1 MMVLPL
7 MAAVQAAPAP
17 AASSAAQQLADRYA
31 PVVMLKKQAREC
43 DPSGEAYGPSSVNP
57 IFGQPDFL
65 LTDDGATVLTGPTAD
80 DLYEKPPGYAIDYPG
95 SPLDPGCTYDEL
107 ARRLGMGVP
116 PADPVAYAHV
126 VTQQGVPGKLALQY
140 WLFYLFNDYNNLHE
154 GDWEMAQLIFD
165 ADTPEQALS
174 TAPTEIGLS
183 QHNAGERAAW
193 TDPKLQKEGQ
203 RPVIYPGQG
212 SHANFY
218 GEGLW
223 LERSP
228 SEGVGCDDTR
238 GPSVRVP
245 TRAVLLP
252 TGTPA
257 KGSALQWITYQ
268 GQWGAP
274 LRAPYDGPPGPNMT
288 DRWTQPITWQQ
299 QTRDSSTAIPDVGSD
314 IVTSSFCAVVAW
326 GSGLLTD
333 LGNNPVITVI
343 ALAVIAVFI
352 IILVR
357 STRWDAVPISPM
369 VRRRHAGQMIRSAL
383 SLMRRH
389 PLHALSVG
397 VFFIPIAVVAGL
409 IGWGISSIPGTGPI
423 LRELGKEPGLL
434 WVGAVSFAVPGGI
447 IGYVVAIM
455 LVSAWVRL
463 RDEQG
468 TTPPVRAVLHEARL
482 RLGDVAR
489 GVALRA
495 VQIIGLAI
503 TIVGIPWALKLLV
516 ETQLLTQACVI
527 EQRGGRDART
537 RARTLTHRAW
547 LRVALISLLASLV
560 PLVIAP
566 MLAMP
571 ILLLQMPVWVV
582 NLAGAVFAAAL
593 TPVAALVM
601 VMLYGDR
608 AAAVAGEPL
617 ADNGLAAPPAGV
629 GA

>member
-1 MMVLPL
+1 MLL
-7 MAAVQAAPAP
+7 LSGGAVRAVGADAG
-17 AASSAAQQLADRYA
+17 AAQQLADRYA

-43 DPSGEAYGPSSVNP
+43 DSSGEAYGPSSVNP

-65 LTDDGATVLTGPTAD
+65 LTDDGTTVLTGPTAN
-80 DLYEKPPGYAIDYPG
+80 DLYEKPVGYAIDYPG
-95 SPLDPGCTYDEL
+95 SPLDPGCSYDEL

-116 PADPVAYAHV
+116 PRDPVAYAHV
-126 VTQQGVPGKLALQY
+126 VTQEDAPGKLALQY

-154 GDWEMAQLIFD
+154 GDWEMAQLVFD
-165 ADTPEQALS
+165 ADTAEEALATS
-174 TAPTEIGLS
+174 PVEIGLS

-193 TDPKLQKEGQ
+193 GDPKLQKEGD

-252 TGTPA
+252 GGTPA
-257 KGSALQWITYQ
+257 KGSSLEWITYQ

-299 QTRDSSTAIPDVGSD
+299 QTRETSTAIPDVGSE
-314 IVTSSFCAVVAW
+314 IVTSSFCAVVEW

-333 LGNNPVITVI
+333 LGNNPLITVI
-343 ALAVIAVFI
+343 ALAVIAVFL
-352 IILVR
+352 IILIR
-357 STRWDAVPISPM
+357 ATRWNSVPISPT

-389 PLHALSVG
+389 PLHTLSVG
-397 VFFIPIAVVAGL
+397 VVFIPIAVVAGL
-409 IGWGISSIPGTGPI
+409 IGWGISNIPLGGPI
-423 LRELGKEPGLL
+423 LSELAEERSLL
-434 WVGAVSFAVPGGI
+434 WLGAVSFAVPGGI
-447 IGYVVAIM
+447 IGYIVAIM

-463 RDEQG
+463 RDAQG
-468 TTPPVRAVLHEARL
+468 RTPPVRAVLHEASM

-489 GVALRA
+489 AVALRT
-495 VQIIGLAI
+495 VQIVALGI
-503 TIVGIPWALKLLV
+503 TILGIPWALKLLV
-516 ETQLLTQACVI
+516 ETQLLTQVCVI
-527 EQRGGRDART
+527 ENRAGRDARW
-537 RARTLTHRAW
+537 RARQLTHHAW

-571 ILLLQMPVWVV
+571 ILLLQMPVWFV
-582 NLAGAVFAAAL
+582 NLMGAVFAAAL

-601 VMLYGDR
+601 VLLYGDR
-608 AAAVAGEPL
+608 AAAVVGEAL
-617 ADNGLAAPPAGV
+617 EDDGLAATPTGV

>member
-1 MMVLPL
+1 MLL
-7 MAAVQAAPAP
+7 LSGGAVRAVGADAG
-17 AASSAAQQLADRYA
+17 AAQQLADRYA

-43 DPSGEAYGPSSVNP
+43 DSSGEAYGPSSVNP

-65 LTDDGATVLTGPTAD
+65 LTDDGTTVLTGPTAN
-80 DLYEKPPGYAIDYPG
+80 DLYEKPVGYAIDYPG
-95 SPLDPGCTYDEL
+95 SPLDPGCSYDEL

-116 PADPVAYAHV
+116 PRDPVAYAHV
-126 VTQQGVPGKLALQY
+126 VTQEDAPGKLALQY

-154 GDWEMAQLIFD
+154 GDWEMAQLVFD
-165 ADTPEQALS
+165 ADTAEEALATS
-174 TAPTEIGLS
+174 PVEIGLS

-193 TDPKLQKEGQ
+193 SDPKLQKEGD

-252 TGTPA
+252 GGTPA
-257 KGSALQWITYQ
+257 KGSSLEWITYQ

-299 QTRDSSTAIPDVGSD
+299 QTRESSTAIPDVGSE
-314 IVTSSFCAVVAW
+314 IVTSSFCAVVEW

-333 LGNNPVITVI
+333 LGNNPLITVI
-343 ALAVIAVFI
+343 ALAVIAVFL
-352 IILVR
+352 IILIR
-357 STRWDAVPISPM
+357 ATRWNSVPISPT

-389 PLHALSVG
+389 PLHTLSVG
-397 VFFIPIAVVAGL
+397 VVFIPIAVVAGL
-409 IGWGISSIPGTGPI
+409 IGWGISNIPLGGPI
-423 LRELGKEPGLL
+423 LSELAEERSLL
-434 WVGAVSFAVPGGI
+434 WLGAVSFAVPGGI
-447 IGYVVAIM
+447 IGYIVAIM

-463 RDEQG
+463 RDAQG
-468 TTPPVRAVLHEARL
+468 STPPVRAVLHEASM

-489 GVALRA
+489 AVALRT
-495 VQIIGLAI
+495 VQIVALGI
-503 TIVGIPWALKLLV
+503 TILGIPWALKLLV
-516 ETQLLTQACVI
+516 ETQLLTQVCVI
-527 EQRGGRDART
+527 ENRAGRDARW
-537 RARTLTHRAW
+537 RARQLTHHAW

-571 ILLLQMPVWVV
+571 ILLLQMPVWFV
-582 NLAGAVFAAAL
+582 NLMGAVFAAAL

-601 VMLYGDR
+601 VLLYGDR
-608 AAAVAGEPL
+608 AAAVVGEAL
-617 ADNGLAAPPAGV
+617 EDDGLAATPTGV